1 MSTGPQNW
9 KWSVSKGAVHVIASE
24 VTNLVSTPKGVS
36 HQLLLAGMNPSFAS
50 GALTKV
56 CESLRGLKICC
67 CTYAW

>member
-9 KWSVSKGAVHVIASE
+9 EWSVSKGAVHVIASE

-56 CESLRGLKICC
+56 
-67 CTYAW
+67 